1 MNIPQLYNSFQK
13 LSRIFFELVV
23 RGNGLGKSFYIHP
36 FGILVFLNGLRVGER
51 GRAAYN
57 QVV

>member
-1 MNIPQLYNSFQK
+1 MEQLYNNSQK
-13 LSRIFFELVV
+13 LSRIFFKLGVEEK
-23 RGNGLGKSFYIHP
+23 GLGKSLLTP
-36 FGILVFLNGLRVGER
+36 FCFWGFLNGLRVGER